1 MPICSLGITPFMRP
15 RSSSYG
21 AFRAAWGSIERQPHT
36 SGLRPTRGPPVN
48 STGTPRDPYSAR
60 MNSTRSRFSGA
71 VSLVPRIRLKN
82 STVSSSVS
90 RR

>member
-1 MPICSLGITPFMRP
+1 MGLVEPPAVSVAAAR
-15 RSSSYG
+15 RVYSSK
-21 AFRAAWGSIERQPHT
+21 PHT
-36 SGLRPTRGPPVN
+36 SRLRPTRGAPEN
-48 STGTPRDPYSAR
+48 STGTPYSAR
-60 MNSTRSRFSGA
+60 TNSTRSCFSGA